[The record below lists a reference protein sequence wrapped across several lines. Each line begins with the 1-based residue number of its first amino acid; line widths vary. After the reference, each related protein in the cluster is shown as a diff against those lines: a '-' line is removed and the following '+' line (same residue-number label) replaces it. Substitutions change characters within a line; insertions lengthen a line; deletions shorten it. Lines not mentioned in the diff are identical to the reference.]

1 MPDKKKKIIFSVLG
15 VFLLAVSMVITFV
28 FLSDTDKTF
37 APILH
42 KVPDMDIAVHSETEP
57 AVTQVVEV
65 VTTEEYTTPVTTEP
79 PEITPYG
86 SQDWSAKAQELNQYN
101 SDVVGWINITGTS
114 ISQQVVQ
121 SSDNEYYLK
130 HSPYKTSSNHGAL
143 FMDFRNNFGE
153 DEAAQSDNIIIY
165 GHYTSA
171 MFKELHNYKNIYS
184 FYEENPI
191 IELSSLYENYL
202 YKIYAFGVVYGVQG
216 TDFEFWNY
224 VDFPMHSELSAQ
236 EDFNHYLNKVQEK
249 TLIRTNVDVQYGDK
263 LLTLSTC
270 NSATGGEQY
279 RFVIFARRLREG
291 EKVYEGT
298 TDSVR
303 LK

>member
-1 MPDKKKKIIFSVLG
+1 MSVNKKKVIFSVLG
-15 VFLLAVSMVITFV
+15 AMLFAVSMVITFC
-28 FLSDTDKTF
+28 FLVGSDKTI
-37 APILH
+37 AYILH
-42 KVPDMDIAVHSETEP
+42 KIPDKDIAVPMDTEP

-65 VTTEEYTTPVTTEP
+65 VTTQEFTTVVTEP

-86 SQDWSAKAQELNQYN
+86 AQDWSAKANDARAYN
-101 SDVVGWINITGTS
+101 SDIVGWINITNTN
-114 ISQQVVQ
+114 ISQPVVQ
-121 SSDNEYYLK
+121 AADNEYYLK
-130 HSPYKTSSNHGAL
+130 HSPYKAYSNHGAL

-165 GHYTSA
+165 GHYTDA
-171 MFKELHNYKNIYS
+171 MFKALHNYKNIYS
-184 FYEENPI
+184 FYEENPV

-224 VDFPMHSELSAQ
+224 VDFPMHEELSAE
-236 EDFNHYLNKVQEK
+236 EDFNHYLHKVEEK
-249 TLIRTNVDVQYGDK
+249 TLIRTNVDVKFGDK

-291 EKVYEGT
+291 ERVYEGT
-298 TDSVR
+298 KDSVR